1 MKKYELVCI
10 FDPQIGEGM
19 FEQASERYSNY
30 ISEKGGEVVNTDVWG
45 LRRMAYTSTA
55 LRNRTQ
61 GFYVVHQFQTDPSL
75 IENMEQ
81 EMKLDTELLR
91 HLIVVVDGD
100 FLRVSELVPEGY
112 LMEQLAP
119 PRRDSRGGR
128 PGGDRGDRGG
138 RGRDNN
144 RPDSRGH
151 NDAEPNTEKTPNGEA
166 VSEKTDSRGEDQ
178 E

>member
-45 LRRMAYTSTA
+45 LRRMAYTSTT

-81 EMKLDTELLR
+81 AMKLDTELLR
-91 HLIVVVDGD
+91 HLVVAIDGD
-100 FLRVSELVPEGY
+100 FLRVPELVPEGY

-128 PGGDRGDRGG
+128 PGGDRGG

-144 RPDSRGH
+144 RPDSRGR
-151 NDAEPNTEKTPNGEA
+151 DDGELNTEKNPNGET
-166 VSEKTDSRGEDQ
+166 VPEKNDVPGEDL

>member
-10 FDPQIGEGM
+10 FDPQIGERM

-30 ISEKGGEVVNTDVWG
+30 ISENGGEVVNTDVWG

-61 GFYVVHQFQTDPSL
+61 GFYVVLQFQADPSL
-75 IENMEQ
+75 IENIEK

-91 HLIVVVDGD
+91 HLVVVVDGE
-100 FLRVSELVPEGY
+100 FLRVPELVPEGY
-112 LMEQLAP
+112 LMEQVAP
-119 PRRDSRGGR
+119 PRRDTRGGR
-128 PGGDRGDRGG
+128 PGGDRGG
-138 RGRDNN
+138 RGRDDN
-144 RPDSRGH
+144 RNSSRERVEEKRENVPD
-151 NDAEPNTEKTPNGEA
+151 GEA
-166 VSEKTDSRGEDQ
+166 VAEENDTDGENQ

>member
-30 ISEKGGEVVNTDVWG
+30 ISENGGEVVNTDVWG

-61 GFYVVHQFQTDPSL
+61 GFYVVLQFQADPSL
-75 IENMEQ
+75 IENIEK

-91 HLIVVVDGD
+91 HLVVVVDGE
-100 FLRVSELVPEGY
+100 FLRVPELVPESY
-112 LMEQLAP
+112 LMEQVAP
-119 PRRDSRGGR
+119 PRRDTRGGR
-128 PGGDRGDRGG
+128 PGGDRGG
-138 RGRDNN
+138 RGRDDN
-144 RPDSRGH
+144 RNSSR
-151 NDAEPNTEKTPNGEA
+151 DRVEEKRENVPSGEA
-166 VSEKTDSRGEDQ
+166 VAKENDTDGENQ

>member
-30 ISEKGGEVVNTDVWG
+30 ISENGGEVVNTDVWG

-61 GFYVVHQFQTDPSL
+61 GFYVVLQFQADPSL
-75 IENMEQ
+75 IENIEK

-91 HLIVVVDGD
+91 HLVVVVDGE
-100 FLRVSELVPEGY
+100 FLRVPELVPESY
-112 LMEQLAP
+112 LMEQVAP
-119 PRRDSRGGR
+119 PRRDTRGGR
-128 PGGDRGDRGG
+128 PGGDRGG
-138 RGRDNN
+138 RSRDDN
-144 RPDSRGH
+144 RHSSRERVEVKRENAPG
-151 NDAEPNTEKTPNGEA
+151 GEA
-166 VSEKTDSRGEDQ
+166 VEKENDTDGENQ

>member
-30 ISEKGGEVVNTDVWG
+30 ISENGGEVVNTDVWG

-61 GFYVVHQFQTDPSL
+61 GFYVVHQFHADPSL

-81 EMKLDTELLR
+81 GMKLDTELLR
-91 HLIVVVDGD
+91 HLVVVVDGD
-100 FLRVSELVPEGY
+100 FLRVPELVPEGY

-128 PGGDRGDRGG
+128 PGGDRGG
-138 RGRDNN
+138 RSRDNN
-144 RPDSRGH
+144 RPDTRDRD
-151 NDAEPNTEKTPNGEA
+151 DAKEQNAENAPTGEGEPEENNTL
-166 VSEKTDSRGEDQ
+166 GEDK

>member
-19 FEQASERYSNY
+19 FEQASDRYSNY
-30 ISEKGGEVVNTDVWG
+30 ISENGGEVINTDVWG

-61 GFYVVHQFQTDPSL
+61 GFYVVHQFQADPSL
-75 IENMEQ
+75 IEIIEK

-91 HLIVVVDGD
+91 HLVVVVDGE
-100 FLRVSELVPEGY
+100 FLRVPELVPEAY
-112 LMEQLAP
+112 LMEQVAP
-119 PRRDSRGGR
+119 PRRDRGGR
-128 PGGDRGDRGG
+128 PGGDRGG
-138 RGRDNN
+138 RGRDDN
-144 RPDSRGH
+144 RHSSRDRVEGKRE
-151 NDAEPNTEKTPNGEA
+151 NAPVGEA
-166 VSEKTDSRGEDQ
+166 VAKERDTDGENQ

>member
-30 ISEKGGEVVNTDVWG
+30 IAENGGEVVNTDIWG
-45 LRRMAYTSTA
+45 LRRLAYTSAA

-61 GFYVVHQFQTDPSL
+61 GFYVVHQFQADPSL

-81 EMKLDTELLR
+81 VMKLDTELLR
-91 HLIVVVDGD
+91 HLVVVVEGQ
-100 FLRVSELVPEGY
+100 FLRVPELVPEGY
-112 LMEQLAP
+112 LMEQIAP

-128 PGGDRGDRGG
+128 PSGDRGT

-144 RPDSRGH
+144 RPDTRDEVDREEGNEGDLPLGEGNS
-151 NDAEPNTEKTPNGEA
+151 EEKDTID
-166 VSEKTDSRGEDQ
+166 TDQ